1 MLKKTILVR
10 SLACAFGGMAVIAS
24 MPAMAQQATD
34 PNVQRVVVTGSLIS
48 RTDKE
53 TPSPVQVLTSDDL
66 AKSGLTSI
74 AEVLS
79 NLSANG
85 QGSLGTG
92 FAGAF
97 ANGGSGVSLRGLTV
111 GLTLVLIDGKR
122 MAPYPLSDDA
132 QRQFVDVSSIPFDAV
147 DRVEV
152 LKDGASAMYGSDAVS
167 GVVNI
172 ILKKTFNGTNIKVDA
187 GKSQHGGGNNYK
199 VALTHG
205 FGDLANDGYNAF
217 AALEVRHADAIKVW
231 QRDDQ
236 IWANGNWTS
245 RGGIDLR
252 RGVPNASNSRLI
264 ATNTPF
270 FYRSTGPG
278 LPRPDGTTG
287 AAVDNPA
294 NYQFLTN
301 DCDFNKYRAGGC
313 AIRDTVSNI
322 QPESRNVNLITGF
335 SKALGDDWT
344 LTAKASMFRRNS
356 VNNRGVPL
364 TFSPASFLG
373 NTSLEPGQNPKIVNN
388 LGVTTFPS
396 TYYLN
401 KTGGTARLYG
411 YIPGLD
417 PSATRDNT
425 ATSTRF
431 VADLKG
437 AAMGWD
443 IDAAVGM
450 TKVKTEIDYSGYV
463 NRGALY
469 AALNR
474 AVNPFN
480 PLGNNSQADLDAISP
495 RWTNESDS
503 KLNFANLVAQR
514 ELMQLD
520 GGPLT
525 LATGLNYTKKE
536 VNALPSPLLAQGVVG
551 SGEAY
556 TFGKETNTALFAEL
570 AALPI
575 KGLELNAAARYDHYD
590 TYGNSF
596 TPSAKFKWTPVP
608 MASLRG
614 TFARGFR
621 APNSAEVGTASSFF
635 TFHSVNDPILCADGK
650 PNTKGNVPSAC
661 AFAPA
666 FVQVTTPDLE
676 PEKSKSFTL
685 GLVVEPIK
693 SLSATVDYYN
703 IEVKNQINTASGV
716 PGFVPTYVRNTIAP
730 VEISNGDGT
739 TSQGLPSVGT
749 IAYATSG
756 YVNSGG
762 TKTTGV
768 ELDLTYRMNLGNA
781 GKLRTTLSL
790 NHMLSYE
797 LNSNGVKY
805 ELAGTH
811 GPSVI
816 SGNTGN
822 PKNRGQLTLAWEQ
835 GPLAVTSTTNWVG
848 NYSALD
854 PSLPDDEGTDCA
866 HATNVS
872 SRTYF
877 FGTDVPLGYCRIP
890 SFASTD
896 LNVTYK
902 VSKNLSLRASILNVF
917 DKAPPIDVATYGNS
931 GNLTSYNASL
941 HQAGAVGRFFSIGA
955 SYSF

>member
-10 SLACAFGGMAVIAS
+10 SLASAFGGAAVIAA
-24 MPAMAQQATD
+24 MPAMAQQQ
-34 PNVQRVVVTGSLIS
+34 PGENVQRVVVTGSLIS

-53 TPSPVQVLTSDDL
+53 TPSPVQVLTADDI
-66 AKSGLTSI
+66 AKTGLTSV

-85 QGSLGTG
+85 QGALGTG

-147 DRVEV
+147 ERIEV

-167 GVVNI
+167 GVINV
-172 ILKKTFNGTNIKVDA
+172 ILKKSFNGTNIKVD
-187 GKSQHGGGNNYK
+187 GGNSQHGGGKNFK
-199 VALTHG
+199 VGLTHG
-205 FGDLANDGYNAF
+205 FGNLAEDGYNAF
-217 AALEVRHADAIKVW
+217 GSIEYRHADAIKVY

-236 IWANGNWTS
+236 IWANGDWTS

-252 RGVPNASNSRLI
+252 RGVPNLQNSRLI

-270 FYRSTGPG
+270 FYRPGGPG
-278 LPRPDGTTG
+278 LPLPGGGTG

-301 DCDFNKYRAGGC
+301 NCDFNKYRAGGC
-313 AIRDTVSNI
+313 MIRDMVSNI
-322 QPESRNVNLITGF
+322 QPESHNVNMIVGVAKTL
-335 SKALGDDWT
+335 SPDWT
-344 LTAKASMFRRNS
+344 LNLKASMFKRES
-356 VNNRGVPL
+356 ENNRGVPA
-364 TFSPASFLG
+364 TFSPTSFLG
-373 NTSLEPGQNPKIVNN
+373 NTSLMPGQNPVIVNN
-388 LGVTTFPS
+388 LGSTAFPAS
-396 TYYLN
+396 YYLN
-401 KTGGTARLYG
+401 KTGGSARLYG
-411 YIPGLD
+411 YIPGID
-417 PSATRDNT
+417 PANTRDNT

-431 VADLKG
+431 VADVKG
-437 AAMGWD
+437 AAAGWD
-443 IDAAVGM
+443 IDAAAGM
-450 TKVKTEIDYSGYV
+450 TKVKTEIEYSGYV
-463 NRGALY
+463 NRAALY

-480 PLGNNSQADLDAISP
+480 PLGGNSQADLDAISP
-495 RWTNESDS
+495 RWTNESES
-503 KLNFANLVAQR
+503 KLNFANLIAQR
-514 ELMQLD
+514 ELAQLP
-520 GGPLT
+520 GGPLS
-525 LATGLNYTKKE
+525 LATGLSYTKKE
-536 VNALPSPLLAQGVVG
+536 VNALPSPLLASGTVG

-570 AALPI
+570 GALPL
-575 KGLELNAAARYDHYD
+575 KGLELNAAARLDHYD
-590 TYGNSF
+590 TYGKSF
-596 TPSAKFKWTPVP
+596 TPSAKFKWTPTP
-608 MASLRG
+608 MASVRG

-635 TFHSVNDPILCADGK
+635 TFHSINDPILCADGNPK
-650 PNTKGNVPSAC
+650 TKGNVPSAC
-661 AFAPA
+661 NFGPA
-666 FVQVTTPDLE
+666 FVQVTTPDLQ
-676 PEKSKSFTL
+676 PEKSKSYTL
-685 GLVVEPIK
+685 GLVLEPVK
-693 SLSATVDYYN
+693 QLNATVDYYN
-703 IEVKNQINTASGV
+703 IKVKNQINTASGL

-730 VEISNGDGT
+730 VDIANGDGT

-756 YVNSGG
+756 YVNSGA
-762 TKTTGV
+762 TSTSGV
-768 ELDLTYRMNLGNA
+768 ELDLTTRFNLGEA
-781 GKLRTTLSL
+781 GKFRATVSF
-790 NHMLSYE
+790 NHMISYE
-797 LNSNGVKY
+797 LDSGGVKT

-822 PKNRGQLTLAWEQ
+822 PKNRGQLTLSWEK
-835 GPLAVTSTTNWVG
+835 GPFNLTSTTNWVG
-848 NYSALD
+848 HYSALD
-854 PSLPDDEGTDCA
+854 PSLPDDEGNDCA
-866 HATNVS
+866 HVTNVS

-877 FGTDVPLGYCRIP
+877 FGTTVPLNYCRIP

-896 LNVTYK
+896 LNLTYK
-902 VSKNLSLRASILNVF
+902 VSQNLTLRGSIINAF

>member
-10 SLACAFGGMAVIAS
+10 SLATAFGGAAVIAA
-24 MPAMAQQATD
+24 MPAMAQQS
-34 PNVQRVVVTGSLIS
+34 PEQNVQRVVVTGSLIS

-53 TPSPVQVLTSDDL
+53 TPSPVQVLTADDL

-85 QGSLGTG
+85 QGALGTG

-147 DRVEV
+147 ERVEV

-167 GVVNI
+167 GVVNV

-187 GKSQHGGGNNYK
+187 GNSQHGGGQNHK

-217 AALEVRHADAIKVW
+217 ASLEYRHADPIKVS

-270 FYRSTGPG
+270 FYNPTGPALNG
-278 LPRPDGTTG
+278 S
-287 AAVDNPA
+287 AANNPA

-322 QPESRNVNLITGF
+322 QPESRNLNVIAGF
-335 SKALGDDWT
+335 AKTLGEDWT
-344 LTAKASMFRRNS
+344 LNLKASMFKRES
-356 VNNRGVPL
+356 QNNRGVPA
-364 TFSPASFLG
+364 TFSPTSFLG
-373 NTSLEPGQNPKIVNN
+373 NTSLVPGQNPQIVNN
-388 LGVTTFPS
+388 LGATTFPAS
-396 TYYLN
+396 YPLN
-401 KTGGTARLYG
+401 KLGATARLYG
-411 YIPGLD
+411 YIPGID
-417 PSATRDNT
+417 PANSRENT

-431 VADLKG
+431 AADVKG
-437 AAMGWD
+437 SAMGWD
-443 IDAAVGM
+443 IDAGVGM

-469 AALNR
+469 TALKR

-480 PLGNNSQADLDAISP
+480 PLGGNSQADIDAISP
-495 RWTNESDS
+495 RWTNESES
-503 KLNFANLVAQR
+503 KLNYANLVAQR
-514 ELMQLD
+514 ELAQLP
-520 GGPLT
+520 GGPLS
-525 LATGLNYTKKE
+525 LATGVSVTKKE
-536 VNALPSPLLAQGVVG
+536 INALPSPLLSQGVVG

-556 TFGKETNTALFAEL
+556 TFGKETNSALFAEL
-570 AALPI
+570 GALPI
-575 KGLELNAAARYDHYD
+575 KGLELGAAARYDHYD

-635 TFHSVNDPILCADGK
+635 TFHSINDPILCANGN
-650 PNTKGNVPSAC
+650 PNTAGNVPSAC
-661 AFAPA
+661 AFGPA
-666 FVQVTTPDLE
+666 FVQVTTPNLE

-685 GLVVEPIK
+685 GLVLEPIK
-693 SLSATVDYYN
+693 SLSATIDYYN

-762 TKTTGV
+762 TSTSGV
-768 ELDLTYRMNLGNA
+768 ELDLTYRLNMGEA
-781 GKLRTTLSL
+781 GKLRTTLSF
-790 NHMLSYE
+790 NHMIDYKLE
-797 LNSNGVKY
+797 SNGVEY
-805 ELAGTH
+805 SLAGTH

-822 PKNRGQLTLAWEQ
+822 PKNRGQLTLSWEK
-835 GPLAVTSTTNWVG
+835 GPMTVTSTTNWVG

-854 PSLPDDEGTDCA
+854 PSLPDDEGMDCA

-877 FGTDVPLGYCRIP
+877 FGGTVPAGYCRIP

-902 VSKNLSLRASILNVF
+902 VSKNLTLRGSIINAF

>member
-10 SLACAFGGMAVIAS
+10 SLATAFGGAAVIAA
-24 MPAMAQQATD
+24 MPAMAQQS
-34 PNVQRVVVTGSLIS
+34 PEQNVQRVVVTGSLIS

-53 TPSPVQVLTSDDL
+53 TPSPVQVLTADDL
-66 AKSGLTSI
+66 AKSGLTSV

-85 QGSLGTG
+85 QGALGTG

-147 DRVEV
+147 ERVEV

-167 GVVNI
+167 GVVNV
-172 ILKKTFNGTNIKVDA
+172 ILKKTFKGTNIKVD
-187 GKSQHGGGNNYK
+187 GGNSQHGGGKNYK

-217 AALEVRHADAIKVW
+217 GSLEYRHADAIKVY

-236 IWANGNWTS
+236 IWANGNWTE

-252 RGVPNASNSRLI
+252 RGVPNASNSLLI
-264 ATNTPF
+264 ATSTPF
-270 FYRSTGPG
+270 FYNPTGPKATLNG
-278 LPRPDGTTG
+278 VTSS
-287 AAVDNPA
+287 ANNPA

-322 QPESRNVNLITGF
+322 QPESHNLNIIAGF
-335 SKALGDDWT
+335 AKTLSEDWT
-344 LTAKASMFRRNS
+344 LNVKASMFKRES
-356 VNNRGVPL
+356 QNNRGVPL
-364 TFSPASFLG
+364 TFSASSFLG
-373 NTSLEPGQNPKIVNN
+373 NTSLVPGQNPVIVNN
-388 LGVTTFPS
+388 LGATTFPS
-396 TYYLN
+396 TYSLN
-401 KTGGTARLYG
+401 KLGATARLYG

-417 PSATRDNT
+417 PSTSRDNT

-431 VADLKG
+431 AADVKG
-437 AAMGWD
+437 SAMGWD
-443 IDAAVGM
+443 IDAAAGI
-450 TKVKTEIDYSGYV
+450 TKVKTEIAYSGYV
-463 NRGALY
+463 NRRALY
-469 AALNR
+469 DALNR
-474 AVNPFN
+474 PTNPFN
-480 PLGNNSQADLDAISP
+480 PLGNNTAEDMAAISP
-495 RWTNESDS
+495 HWTNESES
-503 KLNFANLVAQR
+503 KLNYATLIGQR
-514 ELMQLD
+514 ELMQL
-520 GGPLT
+520 GAGPLN
-525 LATGLNYTKKE
+525 LATGLSWTKKE
-536 VNALPSPLLAQGVVG
+536 INAMPSPLLSQGIVG
-551 SGEAY
+551 SGESY
-556 TFGKETNTALFAEL
+556 TFGKETNTALFAEMG
-570 AALPI
+570 ALPL
-575 KGLELNAAARYDHYD
+575 KGLELNAAARLDHYD
-590 TYGNSF
+590 TYGKSF
-596 TPSAKFKWTPVP
+596 TPSAKFKWTPTP

-635 TFHSVNDPILCADGK
+635 TFHSVNDPILCADGNPK
-650 PNTKGNVPSAC
+650 TKGNVPSAC

-666 FVQVTTPDLE
+666 FVQVTTPDLA
-676 PEKSKSFTL
+676 PEKSKSYTL
-685 GLVVEPIK
+685 GLVLEPIK
-693 SLSATVDYYN
+693 SLSATIDYYN
-703 IEVKNQINTASGV
+703 IKVKNQINTASGL
-716 PGFVPTYVRNTIAP
+716 PGFVPSYVRNTIAP
-730 VEISNGDGT
+730 VEIANGDGT

-756 YVNSGG
+756 YVNSGA
-762 TKTTGV
+762 TSTSGV
-768 ELDLTYRMNLGNA
+768 ELDLTHRMNLGEA
-781 GKLRTTLSL
+781 GKVRATLSF
-790 NHMLSYE
+790 NHMISYE
-797 LNSNGVKY
+797 LDSNGVKT

-822 PKNRGQLTLAWEQ
+822 PKNRGQLTLSWER
-835 GPLAVTSTTNWVG
+835 GPVTLTSTTNWVG
-848 NYSALD
+848 HYSALD
-854 PSLPDDEGTDCA
+854 PSLPDGEGDDCA

-877 FGTDVPLGYCRIP
+877 FGGTVPLGYCRIP

-896 LNVTYK
+896 LNLTYK
-902 VSKNLSLRASILNVF
+902 VNQNLTLRGSIINAF

-955 SYSF
+955 NYSF